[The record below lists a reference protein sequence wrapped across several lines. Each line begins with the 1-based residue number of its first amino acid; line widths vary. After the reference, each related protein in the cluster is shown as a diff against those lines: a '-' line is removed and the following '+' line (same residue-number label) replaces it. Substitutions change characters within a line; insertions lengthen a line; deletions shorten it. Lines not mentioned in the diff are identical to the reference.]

1 MADDIIVNLPT
12 HEQSTQLLNWLGA
25 PASGASDQAVAN
37 AHAKLNHMILAIRDQ
52 DALVKSQK
60 VAYEHQVFHQSGNFT
75 VPAGVKTVYV
85 TMAGGGGGGGGASQ
99 VGLHGGGGGGPGA
112 VCYRVPVAVTPG
124 TTVHVSVGTG
134 GAGGGPGGNWPETG
148 GTGAVGGSSAFL
160 SVAIGGGIGG
170 GGGVTGNQGVDA
182 KGGDPG
188 KATSWLSRVCRTELV
203 SNIFDAFTF
212 LHGFQGVTVK
222 GANYATGSPSDPKG
236 GDGGT
241 YYSSIYNSGTF
252 VDKFINITSKFGV
265 WDRGIGGKGGTVN
278 LNGGVGNKGNDGFV
292 VIEWGEII

>member
-1 MADDIIVNLPT
+1 MADDILVNLPT
-12 HEQSTQLLNWLGA
+12 HEQSTELLTRIGELNSA
-25 PASGASDQAVAN
+25 PNNVHPSN
-37 AHAKLNHMILAIRDQ
+37 MNAKLNWIADNIGHIQYLIN
-52 DALVKSQK
+52 DAK

-134 GAGGGPGGNWPETG
+134 GTGGAPGGNWPETG

-160 SVAIGGGIGG
+160 SVAVSGGIGG

-188 KATSWLSRVCRTELV
+188 KTASWLSRVCRTELV

-222 GANYATGSPSDPKG
+222 GANYATGSSSDPKG

-241 YYSSIYNSGTF
+241 YYSSIYNSGAF
-252 VDKFINITSKFGV
+252 VEKFINIMSKFGV
-265 WDRGIGGKGGTVN
+265 WDRGIGGKGGTAN